1 MSVGKVCVRTVI
13 TARPEESATAVAKR
27 MQQYEVGALVV
38 LQGKRPIG
46 IVTDRDL
53 VLRVMAAEKDPYETA
68 VRSAM
73 TDKLVCVPEQMPIED
88 AMNLMRGYQIR
99 RLVVTDAAG
108 ELAGI
113 FTLDDML
120 ELLGEEQTA
129 IAGLLRTLRGG
140 RG

>member
-13 TARPEESATAVAKR
+13 TARPQESAASVAKR

-38 LQGKRPIG
+38 MEGKQPVG

-53 VLRVMAAEKDPYETA
+53 VLRVIAAGKEPHTTD
-68 VRSAM
+68 VRSIM
-73 TDKLVCVPEQMPIED
+73 TGDLVCVPEQMPLED

-99 RLVVTDAAG
+99 RLVVTNAAG
-108 ELAGI
+108 ELVGI

-129 IAGLLRTLRGG
+129 VAGLLRTLRGG
-140 RG
+140 RA

>member
-1 MSVGKVCVRTVI
+1 MSVGKVCIRTVV
-13 TARPEESATAVAKR
+13 TARPEESAAAVAKR

-38 LQGKRPIG
+38 MQDERPIG

-53 VLRVMAAEKDPYETA
+53 VLRVMAVGKEPNATD
-68 VRSAM
+68 VRSIM
-73 TDKLVCVPEQMPIED
+73 TDKLVCAPEQMPLED

-99 RLVVTDAAG
+99 RLVVTNTVG

-129 IAGLLRTLRGG
+129 IAGLLRTLRGR